1 MSRESVVKEKSLEFA
16 FKNMCDS
23 SDLITVE
30 SLKELSRREGTE
42 LSLQD
47 IETNLSEIQ
56 TQIKNKVTFD
66 EFVTFM

>member
-1 MSRESVVKEKSLEFA
+1 MSRESVLKEKSLEFA

-42 LSLQD
+42 LSL
-47 IETNLSEIQ
+47 
-56 TQIKNKVTFD
+56 
-66 EFVTFM
+66 